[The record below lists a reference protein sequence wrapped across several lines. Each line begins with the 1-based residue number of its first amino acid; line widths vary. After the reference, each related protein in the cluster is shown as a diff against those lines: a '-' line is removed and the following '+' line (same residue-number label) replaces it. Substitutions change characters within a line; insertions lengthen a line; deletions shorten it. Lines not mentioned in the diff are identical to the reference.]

1 MPRVTVVMPTYN
13 WATVL
18 PYSIGSALDQTYRD
32 FELLV
37 IGDGCTDESA
47 DVVARIGD
55 ARVQWHNLASN
66 HGHQY
71 AADNE
76 GLARASG
83 EIIAYLGHDDLW
95 LPRHLEVLVGAIDG
109 GARIAYTTTLLV
121 APDEAP
127 TAWPPAHALYDP
139 KHWIP
144 PTSLAHERELAVQ
157 VGQWRAPRETGIYD
171 PDTDLWQR
179 MAAVAGPPDR
189 VRRVTCVKFPAAK
202 RRDVY
207 RDRPHHEQEAWLHR
221 IRTYDDPEVA
231 FGEMYA
237 SDGGLGSLARE
248 YGARLRSKVAI
259 RTRLRRLGVLPAAPE
274 PETAEERRIARRAF
288 KGLD

>member
-1 MPRVTVVMPTYN
+1 MR
-13 WATVL
+13 
-18 PYSIGSALDQTYRD
+18 
-32 FELLV
+32 
-37 IGDGCTDESA
+37 CT
-47 DVVARIGD
+47 
-55 ARVQWHNLASN
+55 
-66 HGHQY
+66 
-71 AADNE
+71 
-76 GLARASG
+76 
-83 EIIAYLGHDDLW
+83 
-95 LPRHLEVLVGAIDG
+95 
-109 GARIAYTTTLLV
+109 
-121 APDEAP
+121 
-127 TAWPPAHALYDP
+127 

-179 MAAVAGPPDR
+179 MAAVAGPPKR
-189 VRRVTCVKFPAAK
+189 VRRLTCVKFPAAK